1 MYFLND
7 LSEGVV
13 FTRAKQKFYTLLVL
27 FQFILAITVYFS
39 VNAILAVAQE
49 GTTEVVDPSTNEYDV
64 GMWLALS
71 AAIAVGLS
79 GLGAGYAIKTTGTA
93 AISVLA
99 ERPEEFMKG
108 FLVVALGEALA
119 IYGLIVAILLWNK
132 IPN

>member
-1 MYFLND
+1 
-7 LSEGVV
+7 
-13 FTRAKQKFYTLLVL
+13 
-27 FQFILAITVYFS
+27 
-39 VNAILAVAQE
+39 
-49 GTTEVVDPSTNEYDV
+49 
-64 GMWLALS
+64 MWLALS

-132 IPN
+132 IPTV